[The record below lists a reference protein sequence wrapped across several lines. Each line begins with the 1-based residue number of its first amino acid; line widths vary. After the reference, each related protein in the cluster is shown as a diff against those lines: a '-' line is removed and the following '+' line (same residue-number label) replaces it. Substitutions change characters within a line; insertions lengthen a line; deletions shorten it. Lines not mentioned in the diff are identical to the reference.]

1 MSSNTLAPPGHH
13 KKPQVPG
20 DTMARGGVSPTP
32 NRPALR
38 GQSGTPTA
46 AAAAAAAH
54 PNFLYHG
61 GPVVTCPLVN
71 VSFWGSAWLSDPA
84 HLARA
89 GRLAQYHQDLVG
101 SNFMNVLSQYG
112 VGKGIYVNTSFFSNV
127 PSDLSGAAIQ
137 STLQAAINSGA
148 LAEPSNGNT
157 CVIVYLAEGI
167 TVHDGGIVMCAATS
181 DDAFGFHSFFTT
193 TAGHPLNFAIIPGL
207 NNACLTSSCP
217 GGDGTCSLKL
227 TETQEQ
233 RQTQVASHEFAEM
246 TTDPQLNAW
255 FDGNAGGENGDLCN
269 GESATI
275 TVGANTWTVQRT
287 YSKTDDTGLPGA
299 NFCRSEAPAPIPKLP
314 GGPAAQPAAEAL
326 AASVIPHARVLPLPT
341 VHFDVATGTHKVDP
355 ADVKRFVTKA
365 FSPLPHTMLVGDLAN
380 VLRQVADIIGPKV

>member
-1 MSSNTLAPPGHH
+1 MSTETLTDRPTTRGA
-13 KKPQVPG
+13 KPLQ
-20 DTMARGGVSPTP
+20 ARGGVSPML
-32 NRPALR
+32 NR
-38 GQSGTPTA
+38 A
-46 AAAAAAAH
+46 AAKGHSGEPQQGAPMSPPGGASPVH
-54 PNFLYHG
+54 PNFSYHG
-61 GPVVTCPLVN
+61 GPVVSCPLVN
-71 VSFWGSAWLSDPA
+71 VSFWGSAWLTDPT

-89 GRLAQYHQDLVG
+89 ARLAQYHKDLVS

-112 VGKGIYVNTSFFSNV
+112 VGKGIFVNTSFFSNV
-127 PSDLSGAAIQ
+127 KSDLAGADIQ
-137 STLQAAINSGA
+137 STLQSAINSGA
-148 LAEPSNGNT
+148 LAEPTNGNT

-207 NNACLTSSCP
+207 EDACLKSSCP

-255 FDGNAGGENGDLCN
+255 YEGNAGGENGDLCN

-275 TVGANTWTVQRT
+275 TIGANTWTVQKT
-287 YSKTDDTGLPGA
+287 YSKTDDTGAPGA
-299 NFCRSEAPAPIPKLP
+299 VFCRSEAPTPIAKLP
-314 GGPAAQPAAEAL
+314 GGPAAAVGAQI
-326 AASVIPHARVLPLPT
+326 V
-341 VHFDVATGTHKVDP
+341 
-355 ADVKRFVTKA
+355 ADVKRV
-365 FSPLPHTMLVGDLAN
+365 FSPLPHGLVVGDLAPF
-380 VLRQVADIIGPKV
+380 LRQVADALDGAKSAGS